1 MQKRTLEETPIRACE
16 AGAAVGLAAAPASG
30 RRDEEIGRR
39 TSPAVKHV
47 VRAAD
52 ARISDRPGD
61 LIVTHALGSCLG
73 VAAYDF
79 TAGVGGI
86 LHVMLPVS
94 RVNPGKAKVNP
105 FLFVDTGFPAF
116 LRKLFDRGA
125 KIRRLVLKIAGGADL
140 RNPSDD
146 RLAIG
151 RHNCEVLK
159 DVFGKSGLRIDAEDI
174 GGAKVRTLFME
185 IGSGRVRIIQGA
197 TERDL

>member
-16 AGAAVGLAAAPASG
+16 AGAAVELAAASASG
-30 RRDEEIGRR
+30 RRDGEIGRR
-39 TSPAVKHV
+39 TGPVVKHV

-79 TAGVGGI
+79 AAGVGGV

-94 RVNPGKAKVNP
+94 RVNPGKARANP

-116 LRKLFDRGA
+116 LRKLCDGGA
-125 KIRRLVLKIAGGADL
+125 KRHRLVLKVAGGADL
-140 RNPSDD
+140 RNASDD
-146 RLAIG
+146 QVPIG

-159 DVFGKSGLRIDAEDI
+159 DVFGKNGLRIDAEDL
-174 GGAKVRTLFME
+174 GGTKARTLCME
-185 IGSGRVRIIQGA
+185 IGSGRVCVIRGA